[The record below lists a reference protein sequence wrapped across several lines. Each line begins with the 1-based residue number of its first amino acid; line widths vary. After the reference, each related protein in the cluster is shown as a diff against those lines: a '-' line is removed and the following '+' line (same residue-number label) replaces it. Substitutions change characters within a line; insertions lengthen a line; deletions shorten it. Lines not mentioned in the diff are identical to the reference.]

1 MVEKRPKG
9 TLNPPVVDLV
19 SMTQGLLVAECL
31 SFRRAARM
39 LGTTQSVVSRRVRTL
54 EDRLGVSLLERH
66 RSGLRVTAAGA
77 RFFEQAREIDQQ
89 IEFAIKTAGAAG
101 RGAIGRLNIGI
112 VSSMAAGFLR
122 EVLRAYHA
130 GHPDV
135 LVHVLEGAS
144 NEQIALVRKSRLDV
158 GFVLGTPDLPHCDVT
173 RLWSERIYA
182 AIPQG
187 HLLRDR
193 DEITWDALRREKF
206 ILCRSELG
214 CALHDQLIRH
224 VAQLSS
230 RPRVERLDVGREILI
245 HLVAL
250 GLGVSLTTEA
260 TVATQFP
267 EVVFRPVA
275 GDDAVIPF
283 SAVWLPNNDN
293 PAFRRFM
300 SLAREMARKWKQQPR
315 DVVPGHSGGNEKG
328 KTIRV
333 SHRSRVAPRNGRS
346 RIKRRRRHDAH
357 R

>member
-1 MVEKRPKG
+1 MRVIARIRLCRSLPRVRTLGKSSHRGRRPLRRTQAKRPIAVTSHWQSREHRGCEAICAAMHRCSRMRGCQIGMYSIVAKGRSEFLPGCCLINHSRHERPSMVEKRPKG

-187 HLLRDR
+187 HLLR
-193 DEITWDALRREKF
+193 
-206 ILCRSELG
+206 
-214 CALHDQLIRH
+214 
-224 VAQLSS
+224 
-230 RPRVERLDVGREILI
+230 
-245 HLVAL
+245 
-250 GLGVSLTTEA
+250 
-260 TVATQFP
+260 
-267 EVVFRPVA
+267 
-275 GDDAVIPF
+275 
-283 SAVWLPNNDN
+283 
-293 PAFRRFM
+293 
-300 SLAREMARKWKQQPR
+300 
-315 DVVPGHSGGNEKG
+315 
-328 KTIRV
+328 
-333 SHRSRVAPRNGRS
+333 
-346 RIKRRRRHDAH
+346 
-357 R
+357 